1 MGNQTKTELE
11 LEKELIHLLETGES
25 QWTYRKELKTED
37 ALWDNFFKIL
47 AQNNTQYL
55 NEEPLTASEKEQI
68 KNQLNFVN
76 YYEAA
81 KWLTGENGIAKV
93 QVQREDAKLGTIRL
107 EVVKADNVAGE
118 LLFMRLPIKLLSLVL
133 VIDEVM

>member
-81 KWLTGENGIAKV
+81 KWFMKRLNG
-93 QVQREDAKLGTIRL
+93 
-107 EVVKADNVAGE
+107 
-118 LLFMRLPIKLLSLVL
+118 
-133 VIDEVM
+133 

>member
-47 AQNNTQYL
+47 A
-55 NEEPLTASEKEQI
+55 
-68 KNQLNFVN
+68 
-76 YYEAA
+76 
-81 KWLTGENGIAKV
+81 
-93 QVQREDAKLGTIRL
+93 
-107 EVVKADNVAGE
+107 
-118 LLFMRLPIKLLSLVL
+118 
-133 VIDEVM
+133 

>member
-55 NEEPLTASEKEQI
+55 NEEPLTASEKSRLRI
-68 KNQLNFVN
+68 NLTLLITMKRLN
-76 YYEAA
+76 
-81 KWLTGENGIAKV
+81 G
-93 QVQREDAKLGTIRL
+93 
-107 EVVKADNVAGE
+107 
-118 LLFMRLPIKLLSLVL
+118 
-133 VIDEVM
+133 